1 MTKTESVEEKP
12 LITASKEANST
23 QNGDTKDTTKV
34 SAASP
39 LENSSGS
46 DSDNAV
52 KTASESSRSSG
63 KTLTGKVFLN
73 RSRMICFQICGFF
86 PNDKLTVK
94 TIHTVFQL

>member
-63 KTLTGKVFLN
+63 KTLTGKIFLN
-73 RSRMICFQICGFF
+73 RSRICFQICGFF

-94 TIHTVFQL
+94 TIRTVFQL

>member
-63 KTLTGKVFLN
+63 KTITRKSFLN
-73 RSRMICFQICGFF
+73 LSKILLSICGFF

-94 TIHTVFQL
+94 TICTVFQL

>member
-1 MTKTESVEEKP
+1 MTKTDTVEENP
-12 LITASKEANST
+12 LIKASKEAIST
-23 QNGDTKDTTKV
+23 QNGDSK

-63 KTLTGKVFLN
+63 K
-73 RSRMICFQICGFF
+73 I
-86 PNDKLTVK
+86 
-94 TIHTVFQL
+94 

>member
-12 LITASKEANST
+12 LITASKEANLT
-23 QNGDTKDTTKV
+23 QNGDTKDTAKV

-63 KTLTGKVFLN
+63 KTMTRNISSEPFKNFTFKYVAF
-73 RSRMICFQICGFF
+73 FQM
-86 PNDKLTVK
+86 TS
-94 TIHTVFQL
+94 

>member
-1 MTKTESVEEKP
+1 MTKTDSVEENP
-12 LITASKEANST
+12 LITASKEPNPT

-63 KTLTGKVFLN
+63 KTLTRKSCTGPLETLTYETLFFFF
-73 RSRMICFQICGFF
+73 FQM
-86 PNDKLTVK
+86 TS
-94 TIHTVFQL
+94 

>member
-23 QNGDTKDTTKV
+23 QNGDTKDTAKV

-63 KTLTGKVFLN
+63 KTLTQKTLTEPLENFAFKTL
-73 RSRMICFQICGFF
+73 FF
-86 PNDKLTVK
+86 FHLTS
-94 TIHTVFQL
+94 

>member
-23 QNGDTKDTTKV
+23 QNGDSKDTTKV

-39 LENSSGS
+39 LESSGS

-63 KTLTGKVFLN
+63 KTLTQKTLTEPLENFAFKTL
-73 RSRMICFQICGFF
+73 FF
-86 PNDKLTVK
+86 FHLTS
-94 TIHTVFQL
+94 